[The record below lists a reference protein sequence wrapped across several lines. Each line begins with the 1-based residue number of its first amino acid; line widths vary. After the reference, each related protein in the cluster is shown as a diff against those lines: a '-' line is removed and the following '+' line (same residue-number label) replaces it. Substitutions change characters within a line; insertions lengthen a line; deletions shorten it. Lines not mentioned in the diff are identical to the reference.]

1 MQCRIPIVE
10 YTIIDTYRIKY
21 VLHEQINDFKQF
33 YYRPNRYIYDLILK
47 VNLKLKLNQ
56 LHRLIEFAYEL

>member
-21 VLHEQINDFKQF
+21 VLHEQINDFK
-33 YYRPNRYIYDLILK
+33 
-47 VNLKLKLNQ
+47 
-56 LHRLIEFAYEL
+56 